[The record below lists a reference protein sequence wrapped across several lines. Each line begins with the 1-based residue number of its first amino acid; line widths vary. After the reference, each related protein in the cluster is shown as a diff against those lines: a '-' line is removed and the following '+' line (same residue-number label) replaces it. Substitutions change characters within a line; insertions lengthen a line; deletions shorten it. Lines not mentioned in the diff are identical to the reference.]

1 MTKASEEL
9 IHEHNA
15 VLIALDVL
23 DKISQQIHQEKN
35 ANIRDIE
42 DLLEFLKTFVDKCH
56 HGKEEGI
63 LFPAL
68 EESGMQHHY
77 GPIGVMLS
85 EHQQGREYIKQM
97 RESIINNTIQND
109 TFIGAA
115 TSYTKLLR
123 NHIAKENN
131 ILFPMSDELLSELT
145 QSDILRDFEDL
156 EENVVGKGKHEEFH
170 NMLSKLR
177 AKYLL

>member
-15 VLIALDVL
+15 VLVALDVL
-23 DKISQQIHQEKN
+23 DKISQQIQQGDN
-35 ANIRDIE
+35 VDIQDIK
-42 DLLEFLKTFVDKCH
+42 DLLEFLKIFVDKCH

-68 EESGMQHHY
+68 EELGMQHHY
-77 GPIGVMLS
+77 GPIGVMLT

-97 RESIINNTIQND
+97 QESINENAIQKD
-109 TFIGAA
+109 TFIHAV

-123 NHIAKENN
+123 NHIMKENN
-131 ILFPMSDELLSELT
+131 ILFPMSDDILSE
-145 QSDILRDFEDL
+145 SKHIDILKEFEDL
-156 EENVVGKGKHEEFH
+156 EENVIGKGKHNEFH
-170 NMLSKLR
+170 NMLSKFKN
-177 AKYLL
+177 KYLL